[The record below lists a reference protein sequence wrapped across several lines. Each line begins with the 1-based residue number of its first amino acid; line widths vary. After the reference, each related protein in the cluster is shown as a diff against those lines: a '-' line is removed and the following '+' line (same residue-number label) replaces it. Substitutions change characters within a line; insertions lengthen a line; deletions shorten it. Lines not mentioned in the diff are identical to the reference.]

1 MASSGSLVF
10 GGWEP
15 LSLVDYPGHLS
26 LVAFTQG
33 CHWRCQYCHNPEL
46 HPLKSRRQYSA
57 DFMLERIRERL
68 VLIEGV
74 VITGGEPTL
83 HGERLMTFLRALR
96 QLPVKIKLDTNGDRP
111 TLLARILRE
120 KLVDFV
126 AMDVKAASLAQYEA
140 LTGRPIVWRRLERS
154 VSLVK
159 TLPAHQFR
167 ITTDTTL
174 HSSADLEAIR
184 GWLGPQETLVV
195 QQRRLVNK

>member
-1 MASSGSLVF
+1 
-10 GGWEP
+10 
-15 LSLVDYPGHLS
+15 
-26 LVAFTQG
+26 
-33 CHWRCQYCHNPEL
+33 
-46 HPLKSRRQYSA
+46 
-57 DFMLERIRERL
+57 
-68 VLIEGV
+68 
-74 VITGGEPTL
+74 
-83 HGERLMTFLRALR
+83 MTFLRALR